1 MHRRWDQAQHKLPL
15 GDDRISNNR
24 TEDPVVFP
32 QINDHIK
39 GFVKRSFHEYRR
51 HAAIGIS
58 DIQALFPKTVLQR
71 SDHVPEMVFKLMM
84 LPPQLKTLM
93 QPTDHGPG
101 KLLRKRFN
109 AN

>member
-58 DIQALFPKTVLQR
+58 DIKALFPKTVLQR
-71 SDHVPEMVFKLMM
+71 SDNVQRSEERRV
-84 LPPQLKTLM
+84 
-93 QPTDHGPG
+93 G
-101 KLLRKRFN
+101 KEVVSPCRSRWTPYHSKKKHDQ
-109 AN
+109 

>member
-58 DIQALFPKTVLQR
+58 DIKALFPKTVMQR
-71 SDHVPEMVFKLMM
+71 SDNVQELVFTLRM
-84 LPPQLKTLM
+84 LPQQLTTLM
-93 QPTDHGPG
+93 KAKIGRAPCRERGCQ
-101 KLLRKRFN
+101 
-109 AN
+109 

>member
-58 DIQALFPKTVLQR
+58 DIKALFPKTVLQSSDNVPALVR
-71 SDHVPEMVFKLMM
+71 SEESRV
-84 LPPQLKTLM
+84 
-93 QPTDHGPG
+93 G
-101 KLLRKRFN
+101 KECVSTCRSRWSQTHK
-109 AN
+109 